1 MELLFQIPT
10 FTCASVYVFSD
21 SDDELMVP
29 IIIGLITM
37 LALSLI
43 FFLVAR
49 NYAKN
54 RQNKDQDKP
63 LQALQRARVVEKKSS
78 ESAYAP
84 TTYTF
89 DLHENGRVILLA
101 YKPELQKL
109 VLGDIVDLSYRGET
123 MESYQFSSQNEGQP

>member
-1 MELLFQIPT
+1 M
-10 FTCASVYVFSD
+10 
-21 SDDELMVP
+21 
-29 IIIGLITM
+29 LI
-37 LALSLI
+37 LSLI

-63 LQALQRARVVEKKSS
+63 LQTLQRARVVEKKPS
-78 ESAYAP
+78 ESTYAP

-89 DLHENGRVILLA
+89 DLRENGRVVLLA

-109 VLGDIVDLSYRGET
+109 VVGDIVDLTYRGET
-123 MESYQFSSQNEGQP
+123 VESYQFSGQNEG